1 MKQVTYTDSKGKKYE
16 VKLPDNVPDSEASKG
31 IVIGPPNLQ
40 LDLPLELDVRLHNQL
55 HSRGIL
61 TLSDA
66 LKSRQNLYNALL
78 VTFSTDVDS
87 IIAQFATAGVTN
99 G

>member
-1 MKQVTYTDSKGKKYE
+1 MKQVTYTDGKGKKYE
-16 VKLPDNVPDSEASKG
+16 VNIPDNVPDSEASKG
-31 IVIGPPNLQ
+31 IVIGPPDLQ
-40 LDLPLELDVRLHNQL
+40 LDLPPELDVRLHNQL

-78 VTFSTDVDS
+78 ATFGVDVDT
-87 IIAQFATAGVTN
+87 IIAQFAANGATN
-99 G
+99 A